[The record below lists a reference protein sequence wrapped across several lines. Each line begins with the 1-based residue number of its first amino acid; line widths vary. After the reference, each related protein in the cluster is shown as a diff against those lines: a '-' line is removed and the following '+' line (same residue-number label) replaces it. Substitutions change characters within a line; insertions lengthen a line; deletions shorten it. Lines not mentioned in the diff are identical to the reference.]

1 MKNKR
6 PLYHGYRFPQEIISH
21 TVWLY
26 HRVPQRRTRDGSRMR
41 SSVLCQSCRED
52 DGRPVDVGCQEQAS
66 NHPKRLSLRVVVVSV
81 GGNVEHDSAGVDQ
94 KDERK

>member
-1 MKNKR
+1 MSREAHVPFYER
-6 PLYHGYRFPQEIISH
+6 PGVQLPRP
-21 TVWLY
+21 T

-41 SSVLCQSCRED
+41 PSVLCQSCRED